1 MKIEQVT
8 CSMLVREARFC
19 FVYDKIWHH
28 EGIWMIKSEK
38 IKSWHLNNMLYGEVL
53 VKCGLFSK
61 WENVMPTLS
70 MGIY

>member
-38 IKSWHLNNMLYGEVL
+38 IKSWH
-53 VKCGLFSK
+53 F
-61 WENVMPTLS
+61 
-70 MGIY
+70 